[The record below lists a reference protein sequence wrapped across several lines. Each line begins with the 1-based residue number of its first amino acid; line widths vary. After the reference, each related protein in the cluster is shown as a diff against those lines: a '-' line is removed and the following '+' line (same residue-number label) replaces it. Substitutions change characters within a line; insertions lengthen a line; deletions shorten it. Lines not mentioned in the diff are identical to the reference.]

1 MSETRHTPEPW
12 EIEVWGHELFGVY
25 PNPAGPEGVIARV
38 TEGGAENKAN
48 AHRIV
53 ACVNACAG
61 IADPADLRRQ
71 RDELLAALHGLHGW
85 LAKSVIEKQP
95 AIDDLCAIDAT
106 VAKSTTPTTEMK

>member
-12 EIEVWGHELFGVY
+12 LVEACGTRISHFFA
-25 PNPAGPEGVIARV
+25 AGDGSYLIPVADLLGEAR
-38 TEGGAENKAN
+38 ESN
-48 AHRIV
+48 AKRIV
-53 ACVNACAG
+53 ACVNACEG
-61 IADPADLRRQ
+61 IDDPANLRRQ

>member
-61 IADPADLRRQ
+61 IADPSAVPDLLEAATLIDSMDFVEGYTFPASDWPKLWHALTLAR
-71 RDELLAALHGLHGW
+71 AAL
-85 LAKSVIEKQP
+85 AK
-95 AIDDLCAIDAT
+95 AT
-106 VAKSTTPTTEMK
+106 TKATQ